1 MHGSWTAPGGSLSCI
16 DWNIRVEM
24 GRFQAIDADAVV
36 SIAVVE
42 YERLL
47 AVRQYLVG
55 SLVRRCEGWTV
66 AVAAHKDV
74 GAVCQSGRHRRRSG
88 AVRDG
93 RSR

>member
-1 MHGSWTAPGGSLSCI
+1 
-16 DWNIRVEM
+16 M

-74 GAVCQSGRHRRRSG
+74 GAVCQSGGLIECGDHVVIFRH
-88 AVRDG
+88 VRCDIFQRELG
-93 RSR
+93 LRLL